1 MSALVSAVIPCH
13 DYGRYVR
20 KAIESVFAQTYPS
33 VECIVVDDGSKDDTP
48 EVLAGFG
55 DQIRVVRRSGNGPSA
70 ARNAGF
76 ALARGEYVATLDAD
90 DWWRPEKIARQVALL
105 EERKDVAAVG
115 VGVELVG
122 DEGEILGY
130 TKPLQPKNSRDA
142 NLRSVA
148 IRQLWIGGSASG
160 LCIRKTVLDELGGF
174 DESLR
179 AAEDWDLWLR
189 LVAKHPIFNLSDPLV
204 SIFLHGTGTF
214 RNSEM
219 VEKCQ
224 LRVVDLAIERWPDAI
239 DTVTRRKMHALVCAD
254 AAQELVLA
262 RDLVGARRKMSAALK
277 AWPFDKQR
285 VRSLLSLTARTT
297 AASIKRRVRPEAS
310 QETR

>member
-1 MSALVSAVIPCH
+1 MSALVSAVIPSH
-13 DYGRYVR
+13 NYGRFVS
-20 KAIESVFAQTYPS
+20 KAIESVLGQTYPS
-33 VECIVVDDGSKDDTP
+33 IECIVVDDGSKDNTP

-55 DQIRVVRRSGNGPSA
+55 DKIRVVRRGGNGPSA

-76 ALARGEYVATLDAD
+76 AEARGEYVATLDAD
-90 DWWRPEKIARQVALL
+90 DWWRPEKIARQVACL
-105 EERKDVAAVG
+105 EENPKVAAVG

-130 TKPLQPKNSRDA
+130 TKPLQPNKSRDA

-148 IRQLWIGGSASG
+148 VRQLWIGGSASG
-160 LCIRKTVLDELGGF
+160 LCIRKRVLDELGGF

-189 LVAKHPIFNLSDPLV
+189 LIASHPIANISDPLV

-214 RNSEM
+214 RNSAM

-224 LRVVDLAIERWPDAI
+224 LRVVGLAIERWPDAI
-239 DTVTRRKMHALVCAD
+239 NAVTRRKMHALVFAD
-254 AAQELVLA
+254 AAQEFVLA
-262 RDLVGARRKMSAALK
+262 RDLVSARRKMSAALK
-277 AWPFDKQR
+277 SWPFDKQR
-285 VRSLLSLTARTT
+285 VRTLLSLTARTT
-297 AASIKRRVRPEAS
+297 AASIKRRVRPETS
-310 QETR
+310 